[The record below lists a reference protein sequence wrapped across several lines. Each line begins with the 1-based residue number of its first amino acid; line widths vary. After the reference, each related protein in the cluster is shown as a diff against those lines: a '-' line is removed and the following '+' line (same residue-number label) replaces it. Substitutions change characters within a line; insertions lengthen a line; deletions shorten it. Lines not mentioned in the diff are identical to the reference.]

1 MTVSLSTR
9 NQWEL
14 IFSPTI
20 CDVKRATL
28 HNIYLYHHAVCNSK
42 LTSLIRTP
50 VDTDNGHFPL
60 CPVSQVSYI
69 FKPALWILSICALSM
84 TDYLTDENLL

>member
-1 MTVSLSTR
+1 MNVSLSTR
-9 NQWEL
+9 NLWEL

-28 HNIYLYHHAVCNSK
+28 HNIYNICCLQFKINQ
-42 LTSLIRTP
+42 LN
-50 VDTDNGHFPL
+50 TDNGHFPL

-69 FKPALWILSICALSM
+69 LKPALWILSICALSM
-84 TDYLTDENLL
+84 TEYLTGENLL